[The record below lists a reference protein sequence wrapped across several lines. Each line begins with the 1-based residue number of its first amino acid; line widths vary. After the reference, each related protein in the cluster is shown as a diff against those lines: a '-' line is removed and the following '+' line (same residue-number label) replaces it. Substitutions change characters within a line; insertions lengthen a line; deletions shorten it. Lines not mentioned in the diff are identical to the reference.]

1 MIDCRSINQVINHFI
16 MIGLIAEGDIAV
28 EPETS
33 GQAVIAL
40 DC

>member
-1 MIDCRSINQVINHFI
+1 

-28 EPETS
+28 EPEAS